1 MTQATQ
7 SDSSRQTNIDKTA
20 VTKQVAAVGVGGN
33 VALSAIKL
41 IAGIMGN
48 STAMISDA
56 IHSLSDVFA
65 TAIAFIGVRLAERDA
80 DATHPYGHERF
91 ECVASLM
98 LGLILAGT
106 GLAIGYSSIETIAT
120 RSYTSASAPTIV
132 ALAAAVLSI
141 VVKEGMFWYTRHWA
155 RVLNSSAFMAD
166 AWHHRSDALSS
177 VGSLIGIGG
186 AMLGAP
192 VLEPIACVAI
202 CLCILKVAYDILK
215 DAVEKMLDT
224 ACDEQY
230 EADLGSFIRAQEGV
244 KTLDKLRTRKFGNR
258 IYIDAEIGVDGEL
271 RLRDAHAIAE
281 HVHNAV
287 EKQYPNIKHIMIHE
301 NPA

>member
-1 MTQATQ
+1 MQEQNAK
-7 SDSSRQTNIDKTA
+7 R
-20 VTKQVAAVGVGGN
+20 VTMRISAVGVVCN
-33 VALSAIKL
+33 VALTLFKL
-41 IAGIMGN
+41 IAGIVAN
-48 STAMISDA
+48 SAAM
-56 IHSLSDVFA
+56 V
-65 TAIAFIGVRLAERDA
+65 A
-80 DATHPYGHERF
+80 DAVHSASDIVGSFVVMIGAVISNKAPDTEHPYGHEKL
-91 ECVASLM
+91 ECIASVILGNILVAVGAL
-98 LGLILAGT
+98 
-106 GLAIGYSSIETIAT
+106 IGYNGILKIVSGETLT
-120 RSYTSASAPTIV
+120 APGTL
-132 ALAAAVLSI
+132 ALIAAAASI
-141 VVKEGMFWYTRHWA
+141 VVKEALYWYTILGA
-155 RVLNSSAFMAD
+155 KKINSVSLKAE

-230 EADLGSFIRAQEGV
+230 EADLGSFIKAQEGV

-281 HVHNAV
+281 RVHNAV

>member
-1 MTQATQ
+1 MQEQNA
-7 SDSSRQTNIDKTA
+7 KC
-20 VTKQVAAVGVGGN
+20 VTMRISAVGVVCN
-33 VALSAIKL
+33 VALTLFKL
-41 IAGIMGN
+41 IAGIVAN
-48 STAMISDA
+48 SAAM
-56 IHSLSDVFA
+56 V
-65 TAIAFIGVRLAERDA
+65 A
-80 DATHPYGHERF
+80 DAVHSASDIVGSFVVMIGAVISNKAPDTEHPYGHEKL
-91 ECVASLM
+91 ECIASVILGNILVAVGAL
-98 LGLILAGT
+98 
-106 GLAIGYSSIETIAT
+106 IGYNGILKIVSGETLT
-120 RSYTSASAPTIV
+120 APGTL
-132 ALAAAVLSI
+132 ALIAAVASI
-141 VVKEGMFWYTRHWA
+141 VVKEALYWYTILGA
-155 RVLNSSAFMAD
+155 KKINSVSLKAE

-230 EADLGSFIRAQEGV
+230 EADLGSFIKAQEGV

-281 HVHNAV
+281 RVHNAV

>member
-120 RSYTSASAPTIV
+120 RSYASASAPTIV

-155 RVLNSSAFMAD
+155 RVLNSSAKSGVASRRFR
-166 AWHHRSDALSS
+166 AWCASMRCARANSA
-177 VGSLIGIGG
+177 
-186 AMLGAP
+186 
-192 VLEPIACVAI
+192 IACMSMPRSPSMDSSS
-202 CLCILKVAYDILK
+202 L
-215 DAVEKMLDT
+215 
-224 ACDEQY
+224 
-230 EADLGSFIRAQEGV
+230 
-244 KTLDKLRTRKFGNR
+244 
-258 IYIDAEIGVDGEL
+258 
-271 RLRDAHAIAE
+271 
-281 HVHNAV
+281 
-287 EKQYPNIKHIMIHE
+287 
-301 NPA
+301 